1 METRLA
7 CKYCISSRCSRVLM
21 GGNIGTFTNL
31 IKKGKGSCFKHKK
44 ASRDASRD
52 SQKRQMQLEKREK
65 VGNLGKL

>member
-7 CKYCISSRCSRVLM
+7 SKYCITSRFSRVLM

-31 IKKGKGSCFKHKK
+31 IKKGKGSCFKHKM
-44 ASRDASRD
+44 ASRDASHD
-52 SQKRQMQLEKREK
+52 SPKRQMQLEKREK